1 MKSLNLEEIDG
12 MLKSLN
18 DEAVR
23 IQEEIAILTRL
34 RSLRSGGTDASSVSY
49 TKTAPT
55 ERRRGRPAKSE
66 GTNEGA
72 NEGAS
77 SKTLPLPKLL
87 VHLAN
92 EAKKPLTFAEIASM
106 VEQSGYQTD
115 AKNPSNMV
123 YQCLR
128 KLTIKGVF
136 AKDENDQF
144 KLSTNDAA

>member
-66 GTNEGA
+66 GT